1 MFRIVT
7 VEDVVRI
14 PPQKFGQPIDEVAR
28 EQIKLK
34 YENYVDEELGY
45 VILVTDVDVETTGKI
60 LPGDGSTHHKALFKL
75 LTFFPELHEVVEG
88 EIVEVTD
95 FGAFVRIGPED
106 ALLHVS
112 QIMDDFI
119 TYDEKH
125 GVLAGRESH
134 RNLGKGN
141 MVRGR
146 IIAVSFPRGGS
157 GGKIGITLRQP
168 VLGRIEWIEEDLKRK
183 PPQLERKAA
192 ALQTKQGKTAAVA
205 ALVPIGQTT
214 NPPNL

>member
-14 PPQKFGQPIDEVAR
+14 PPQKFGDPIDDVAK

-34 YENYVDEELGY
+34 YENYVDEALGY
-45 VILVTDVDVETTGKI
+45 VILVTGVDVEGTGKI
-60 LPGDGSTHHKALFKL
+60 LPGDGSTHHKAVFNL
-75 LTFFPELHEVVEG
+75 LTFFPE
-88 EIVEVTD
+88 
-95 FGAFVRIGPED
+95 RPED
-106 ALLHVS
+106 TLLHVS
-112 QIMDDFI
+112 QIMDHFI

-141 MVRGR
+141 LVRGR

-168 VLGRIEWIEEDLKRK
+168 FLGRLEWIQEDLKVK
-183 PPQLERKAA
+183 PAKGEHKVER
-192 ALQTKQGKTAAVA
+192 
-205 ALVPIGQTT
+205 
-214 NPPNL
+214 

>member
-1 MFRIVT
+1 M
-7 VEDVVRI
+7 
-14 PPQKFGQPIDEVAR
+14 
-28 EQIKLK
+28 
-34 YENYVDEELGY
+34 
-45 VILVTDVDVETTGKI
+45 
-60 LPGDGSTHHKALFKL
+60 

-141 MVRGR
+141 LVRGR

-168 VLGRIEWIEEDLKRK
+168 FLGRLEWIQEDLKVK
-183 PPQLERKAA
+183 PAKGEHKVER
-192 ALQTKQGKTAAVA
+192 
-205 ALVPIGQTT
+205 
-214 NPPNL
+214 

>member
-1 MFRIVT
+1 MEAMFRMVT

-14 PPQKFGQPIDEVAR
+14 PPQKFGEPIDQTAR

-34 YENYVDEELGY
+34 YENYVDERLGY
-45 VILVTDVDVETTGKI
+45 VILVTNVQVDPTGKI
-60 LPGDGSTHHKALFKL
+60 LPGDGSTHHRAVFQL
-75 LTFFPELHEVVEG
+75 LTFFPELHEVIEG
-88 EIVEVTD
+88 EVVEVTD

-112 QIMDDFI
+112 QIIDDFI

-125 GVLAGRESH
+125 GTLSGRETQ
-134 RNLGKGN
+134 RKLGKGN

-157 GGKIGITLRQP
+157 GRKIGMTLRQP
-168 VLGRIEWIEEDLKRK
+168 FLGRIEWIQEALKGPVK
-183 PPQLERKAA
+183 PVKGEREAAPPSTVSRRGGSERKS
-192 ALQTKQGKTAAVA
+192 
-205 ALVPIGQTT
+205 
-214 NPPNL
+214 

>member
-14 PPQKFGQPIDEVAR
+14 PPQKFGDPIDDVAK

-34 YENYVDEELGY
+34 YENYVDEQLGY
-45 VILVTDVDVETTGKI
+45 VILVTGVDVENTGKI
-60 LPGDGSTHHKALFKL
+60 LPGDGSTHHRAVFKL

-95 FGAFVRIGPED
+95 FGAFVRIGPD
-106 ALLHVS
+106 
-112 QIMDDFI
+112 
-119 TYDEKH
+119 

-141 MVRGR
+141 LVRGR

-168 VLGRIEWIEEDLKRK
+168 FLGRIEWIQEDLKVK
-183 PPQLERKAA
+183 PSKAEKA
-192 ALQTKQGKTAAVA
+192 EVKPGRAEKAEKKS
-205 ALVPIGQTT
+205 
-214 NPPNL
+214 

>member
-14 PPQKFGQPIDEVAR
+14 PPQKFGDPIDDVAR

-45 VILVTDVDVETTGKI
+45 VILVTSVDVEATGKI
-60 LPGDGSTHHKALFKL
+60 LPGDGSTHHKAVFNL

-134 RNLGKGN
+134 RNLGKSN
-141 MVRGR
+141 VVRGR

-168 VLGRIEWIEEDLKRK
+168 FLGKLEWLQEDLNVKTPK
-183 PPQLERKAA
+183 GAPKVER
-192 ALQTKQGKTAAVA
+192 
-205 ALVPIGQTT
+205 
-214 NPPNL
+214 

>member
-1 MFRIVT
+1 MFRIVS

-14 PPQKFGQPIDEVAR
+14 PPQKFGDPIDQVAR
-28 EQIKLK
+28 EQVKLK

-45 VILVTDVDVETTGKI
+45 VILVTDVEVETMGKI
-60 LPGDGSTHHKALFKL
+60 LPGDGSTHHKAFFKL
-75 LTFFPELHEVVEG
+75 LTFYPELHEVVEG
-88 EIVEVTD
+88 EVVEVTD

-112 QIMDDFI
+112 QIVDDFI

-125 GVLAGRESH
+125 GVLSGRESQKK
-134 RNLGKGN
+134 LGKGN
-141 MVRGR
+141 LVRGR

-168 VLGRIEWIEEDLKRK
+168 FLGRLEWIQDELKGK
-183 PPQLERKAA
+183 PMRVEHKA
-192 ALQTKQGKTAAVA
+192 
-205 ALVPIGQTT
+205 
-214 NPPNL
+214 

>member
-1 MFRIVT
+1 
-7 VEDVVRI
+7 
-14 PPQKFGQPIDEVAR
+14 
-28 EQIKLK
+28 
-34 YENYVDEELGY
+34 
-45 VILVTDVDVETTGKI
+45 
-60 LPGDGSTHHKALFKL
+60 
-75 LTFFPELHEVVEG
+75 
-88 EIVEVTD
+88 
-95 FGAFVRIGPED
+95 VRIGPED

-168 VLGRIEWIEEDLKRK
+168 FLGRIEWIQRTSKGSLRSWSIRLDRQSMQELPHDKCRTVCPNCKSTNLSDDWTGFVVV
-183 PPQLERKAA
+183 LEPANSE
-192 ALQTKQGKTAAVA
+192 VA
-205 ALVPIGQTT
+205 T
-214 NPPNL
+214 

>member
-14 PPQKFGQPIDEVAR
+14 PPQKFGDPIDDVAK

-34 YENYVDEELGY
+34 YENYVDETLGY
-45 VILVTDVDVETTGKI
+45 VILVTGVDVETTGKI
-60 LPGDGSTHHKALFKL
+60 LPGDGSTHHRAVFKL

-141 MVRGR
+141 LVRGR

-168 VLGRIEWIEEDLKRK
+168 FLGRIEWIQEDLKVK
-183 PPQLERKAA
+183 PSKAEKA
-192 ALQTKQGKTAAVA
+192 ESKPARAEKAEKKS
-205 ALVPIGQTT
+205 
-214 NPPNL
+214 